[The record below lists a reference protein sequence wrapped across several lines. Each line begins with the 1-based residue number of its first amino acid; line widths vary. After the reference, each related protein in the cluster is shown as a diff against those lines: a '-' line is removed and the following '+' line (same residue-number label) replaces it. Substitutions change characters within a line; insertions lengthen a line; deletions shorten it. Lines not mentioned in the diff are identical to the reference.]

1 MANSEI
7 GWPGVS
13 VVIPTWNGV
22 ALLAAYLPSVR
33 AALLAY
39 PGAWECLVIDDGGTD
54 NSALEVPKLFPEARY
69 VQRERNRGFSAAANT
84 GFDAAQHE
92 LVLLLN
98 NDILVEPGFLTP
110 LARHFRDAITAGDD
124 SLFAVVALQLN
135 PANGDKINPPEDGC
149 RALQFQGGELRLP
162 SCTDSAGLAVP
173 TALANGGCSLFSR
186 DRVRALGGFCPI
198 FNPFYYEDAELSIQA
213 LRRGWRIL
221 FEPAS
226 KVLHRPNSTTAL
238 HPTKISP
245 IVARNAFFFHWLLL
259 DSVALWT
266 AHLSCTALRLAS
278 RTLQGRFEYA
288 QGLGLALGQLRP
300 ALNARRARGRGATLS
315 LGSLLARRMN

>member
-1 MANSEI
+1 M
-7 GWPGVS
+7 
-13 VVIPTWNGV
+13 
-22 ALLAAYLPSVR
+22 LAAYLPSVR

-39 PGAWECLVIDDGGTD
+39 PGVWECLVIDDGGTD
-54 NSALEVPKLFPEARY
+54 ASALEVPKLFPEARY
-69 VQRERNRGFSAAANT
+69 VQRERNAGFSAAANT
-84 GFDAAQHE
+84 GFDTAQHE

-110 LARHFRDAITAGDD
+110 LAQHFRDAGTAGNG

-135 PANGDKINPPEDGC
+135 PAIEDKINPLEDGC
-149 RALQFQGGELRLP
+149 RALQFQGGELGLP
-162 SCTDSAGLAVP
+162 SCTDSAGVAVP

-213 LRRGWRIL
+213 LRRGWRIV

-226 KVLHRPNSTTAL
+226 KVLHRPNSTTAR

-245 IVARNAFFFHWLLL
+245 IVVRNAFFFHWLLL
-259 DSVALWT
+259 DSVALW
-266 AHLSCTALRLAS
+266 AMHLICAALRLVS

-288 QGLGLALGQLRP
+288 YGLGLALSQLGP
-300 ALNARRARGRGATLS
+300 VLDARRTRDSGATLS
-315 LGSLLARRMN
+315 LRSLLARWTN